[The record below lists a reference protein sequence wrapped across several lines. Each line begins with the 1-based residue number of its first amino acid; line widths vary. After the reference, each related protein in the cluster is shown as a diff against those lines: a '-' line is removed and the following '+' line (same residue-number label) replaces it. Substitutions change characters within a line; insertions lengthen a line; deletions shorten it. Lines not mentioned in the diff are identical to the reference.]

1 MTNLNEREPA
11 ALEQENPDESGN
23 DYKLINGHKSC
34 WISMGAFSVYAKLT
48 DEGIVVDIYPYKAEL
63 EALASTYAF
72 NSDAE
77 AAYCESEGIDFDEAQ
92 AWAIEQGAGDLDK
105 QEPVARMEWLRRFA
119 ARAVGTA
126 S

>member
-77 AAYCESEGIDFDEAQ
+77 TAYCESEGIDFDEAQ

-119 ARAVGTA
+119 GREV
-126 S
+126 SVVS

>member
-1 MTNLNEREPA
+1 MTNLNERDPA

-23 DYKLINGHKSC
+23 DYKLVNGRSC

-48 DEGIVVDIYPYKAEL
+48 DEGIVVDIYPYKAEF

-77 AAYCESEGIDFDEAQ
+77 AAYCES
-92 AWAIEQGAGDLDK
+92 
-105 QEPVARMEWLRRFA
+105 
-119 ARAVGTA
+119 
-126 S
+126 